1 MSSRTRDYRQI
12 RLISKVHNLR
22 LEGTPLGVTLIVT
35 SVFML
40 AFGDAVVKQS
50 SANFSLW
57 QLFVARGIVTVPL
70 LFVVA
75 RLLAPASTLWP
86 KTVGWVFV
94 RSLLIVL
101 MWIAYYAALP
111 FMSLSVAATAL
122 YTTPLFIALFSA
134 ALIGEPVG
142 ARRWLG
148 ILLGFIGVLVIL
160 RPAGDDFSAV
170 VLLPILAAIFYALAA
185 VITRSKCAEENS
197 LSVAMSL
204 NLCLVMSGA
213 LGVGGIMFVPAAGD
227 LAFPFL
233 QSPWMAMSN
242 GTWAIIVLLGILLVA
257 ESIGVAKAYQIAPAA
272 IIGTFDYSYLVF
284 AVFWS
289 FAFFAD
295 IPDTLTVL
303 GMGLI
308 LAAGWLVVWNPLRR
322 QATC

>member
-1 MSSRTRDYRQI
+1 
-12 RLISKVHNLR
+12 LR

-50 SANFSLW
+50 SADFSLW
-57 QLFVARGIVTVPL
+57 QLFIARGLVTIPLLLGVARI
-70 LFVVA
+70 
-75 RLLAPASTLWP
+75 LAPASTLWP
-86 KTVGWVFV
+86 KAVGWVFV
-94 RSLLIVL
+94 RSMLIVL

-134 ALIGEPVG
+134 ALIREPVG
-142 ARRWLG
+142 VRRWLG

-160 RPAGDDFSAV
+160 RPAADDFSAV
-170 VLLPILAAIFYALAA
+170 ALLPIVAAIFYALAA
-185 VITRSKCAEENS
+185 VITRSKCADENS
-197 LSVAMSL
+197 MSVAMSL
-204 NLCLVMSGA
+204 NLCLVISGA
-213 LGVGGIMFVPAAGD
+213 LGVGGVILVPISGEP
-227 LAFPFL
+227 AFPFL

-257 ESIGVAKAYQIAPAA
+257 ESVGVAKAYQVAPAA

-289 FAFFAD
+289 FVFFAD
-295 IPDTLTVL
+295 VPDVLTVL
-303 GMGLI
+303 GIGCI
-308 LAAGWLVVWNPLRR
+308 LAAGWLVVWNPPRR
-322 QATC
+322 QSHG